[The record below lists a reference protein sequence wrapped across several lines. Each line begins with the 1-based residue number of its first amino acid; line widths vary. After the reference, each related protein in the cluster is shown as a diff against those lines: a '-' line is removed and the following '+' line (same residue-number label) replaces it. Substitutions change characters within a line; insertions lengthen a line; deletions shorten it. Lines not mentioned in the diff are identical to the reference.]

1 MDWIF
6 WTKLVHT
13 LIFFFA
19 SGCIVYVVY
28 CGVVDRTNRYLW
40 AAIGI
45 VLAIGVI
52 YAANGF
58 ECPLATLVHRL
69 AGRRDISDIF
79 FPDWF
84 TGNIMSVSTAIYIL
98 GVALAA
104 RNQYRKRQS
113 ARRLR
118 QTRYPR
124 G

>member
-84 TGNIMSVSTAIYIL
+84 AGNIMSVSTAIYIL